1 MLLTYQHV
9 GASIYM
15 NERSYNKKENNMEEI
30 IINKDIVNKV
40 LNSMIDDEK
49 IFELAEVFKL
59 FGDSTRMKIFC
70 ALRESELCVYDIAYI
85 TKCTQSAISH
95 QLKLL
100 KDSNLIKSRKEGKV
114 VYYSLDDDHVEEILK
129 KGLDHI
135 EEI

>member
-1 MLLTYQHV
+1 
-9 GASIYM
+9 
-15 NERSYNKKENNMEEI
+15 MEEI